1 MVEVN
6 RRTVSERDQPGVW
19 DEVIHGFFG
28 ESNVRWREQDRF
40 SGNVLHCHL
49 GNLDFSRITSSSEF
63 TERTSRHVRKDG
75 RDGFVL
81 VNVRNG
87 VVQLKQRGR
96 DREIPT
102 GAFALFDLNSPWTW
116 EHVRQTEIIN
126 LTIPAFMLR
135 SRLRTVDQLVCI
147 PTDGKTGLW
156 GITSDLM
163 RSLSE
168 QLASV
173 TSPAAYSYSS
183 HLVELIALALEAGDI
198 DLLESENTSVR
209 TALRRRCIGFMRANL
224 ADQALD
230 PERISSSMGIS
241 VRYLHRVFQDESET
255 VCASLREL
263 RLDAAHKALAT
274 PANGRIAISE
284 IALRSGFKSP
294 AHFAAAFKGKY
305 GISATE
311 WRCSAEVELPAMGG
325 PEQPR
330 R

>member
-6 RRTVSERDQPGVW
+6 RRTVSERDQPGAW
-19 DEVIHGFFG
+19 REVIHGFFG
-28 ESNVRWREQDRF
+28 DSNVLIREQDRF
-40 SGNVLHCHL
+40 SGNVLHCHF

-75 RDGFVL
+75 RDHFVL

-116 EHVRQTEIIN
+116 EHAQATEIIN
-126 LTIPAFMLR
+126 ITVPAFMLR

-147 PTDGKTGLW
+147 PSDGKTGLW

-168 QLASV
+168 QLGSV
-173 TSPAAYSYSS
+173 PSPAAYSYSS
-183 HLVELIALALEAGDI
+183 QLVELIALALEAGDT
-198 DLLESENTSVR
+198 DTLESDNAPVR
-209 TALRRRCIGFMRANL
+209 TALRRRCIGFMRANF
-224 ADQALD
+224 ADQELD
-230 PERISSSMGIS
+230 PEKISSSMGIS
-241 VRYLHRVFQDESET
+241 VRYLHRIFQDESDT
-255 VCASLREL
+255 VCASLRDL
-263 RLDAAHKALAT
+263 RLQAAHSALAN
-274 PANGRIAISE
+274 PANGRLPISE

-294 AHFAAAFKGKY
+294 AHFAAAFKSKY

-311 WRCSAEVELPAMGG
+311 WRRSAQVELPTS